1 MSNYKVGSGE
11 TEVFV
16 TEVTPIVAETPQQQ
30 GSWKSGLFSCCKY
43 GCFHPALLCGWC
55 FPTILMG
62 QVRTYII
69 FPPRNGLVDN
79 SLYFLIASTHI

>member
-1 MSNYKVGSGE
+1 MS

-69 FPPRNGLVDN
+69 LFVFFFPREMAW
-79 SLYFLIASTHI
+79 LIIPSTS